1 MKNGLSNPAL
11 LALSTP
17 QGQQALANVGK
28 VQSKAI
34 DLGFSILKIGLVCLG
49 GYLVYRKITNAFQ
62 KRSQNNGYR
71 PANISVAMA
80 KVRAENLYK
89 AMFGVAND
97 FNAIIQNLSGLN
109 FNGYNRVYNEFGERR
124 GADLKKQNL
133 TEWLYDQCNAT
144 QLAQLKFMT
153 NNAIT

>member
-17 QGQQALANVGK
+17 QGQQAMANASK

-34 DLGFSILKIGLVCLG
+34 DLGFSILKIGLFALG
-49 GYLVYRKITNAFQ
+49 GYLVYRKIVSAFQ
-62 KRSQNNGYR
+62 KRKEDNNYR
-71 PANISVAMA
+71 PANVSLEMA
-80 KVRAENLYK
+80 KVRADNLFK
-89 AMFGVAND
+89 AMYGVSND
-97 FNAIIQNLSGLN
+97 FSAMLKNLSGVN
-109 FNGYNRVYNEFGERR
+109 YNGYTRIFNAFGERR

-133 TEWLYDQCNAT
+133 TQWIYDQSNET
-144 QLAQLKFMT
+144 ELAQLKFIT

>member
-17 QGQQALANVGK
+17 QGQQALANVSK

-34 DLGFSILKIGLVCLG
+34 DLGFSILKIGLLCLG
-49 GYLVYRKITNAFQ
+49 GYLVYRKITNAFK
-62 KRSQNNGYR
+62 KRGQNNQYQ
-71 PANISVAMA
+71 PANISVGLA
-80 KVRAENLYK
+80 KIRAENLYK

-97 FNAIIQNLSGLN
+97 FNAIMQNLSGLN
-109 FNGYNRVYNEFGERR
+109 YNGYNRVFNEFGERR
-124 GADLKKQNL
+124 GADFKKQNL
-133 TEWLYDQCNAT
+133 TEWLYDQCSAT